1 MFQKVNQIGMFA
13 FMGIGLILMIMT
25 MTMDIV
31 VAEDGSCDN
40 CGIVGGFIGMSYV
53 LLGIAMVAALAGS
66 VMTAVSDPKK
76 MTGAGIG
83 IGAMIVVFI
92 LSFLISSDEVLEAYG
107 DITATTSQMVGAGLI
122 TFYILLI
129 LAVLSII
136 YASVSRML
144 K

>member
-1 MFQKVNQIGMFA
+1 MKIKDMFTIKTIVQEVY
-13 FMGIGLILMIMT
+13 LILMVLT
-25 MTMDIV
+25 MGIE
-31 VAEDGSCDN
+31 VAEDGSCMN
-40 CGIVGGFIGMSYV
+40 CGIEGSFIGMSYI
-53 LLGIAMVAALAGS
+53 LLGISIIAALAGT

-76 MTGAGIG
+76 MMGTGIG
-83 IGAMIVVFI
+83 IGAMIVVFFV
-92 LSFLISSDEVLEAYG
+92 SYLISSDEVLESYG
-107 DITATTSQMVGAGLI
+107 DITASTSQMVGAGLI